1 MNILPASLSVSGG
14 FERINKSKV
23 IVTPA
28 LQFNNED
35 YDLRSVVIS
44 ETNQTDTNAINNNDL
59 IIGSSALIREAPD
72 MINSFEYAHYYYDPY
87 APNKQ
92 NNDPI
97 TSINHTDPI
106 NELSFLHMAQEV
118 GIVFIYANKSLAI
131 NDKKDLTF

>member
-23 IVTPA
+23 IVTPL

-35 YDLRSVVIS
+35 YELRSVVIS
-44 ETNQTDTNAINNNDL
+44 ETNQNNNNTGNSDL
-59 IIGSSALIREAPD
+59 IIGSSTLIRDPPD
-72 MINSFEYAHYYYDPY
+72 GITTYVPSYYYYDPY

-97 TSINHTDPI
+97 TSINYVDPI
-106 NELSFLHMAQEV
+106 SELSFLTMAQEV
-118 GIVFIYANKSLAI
+118 GIVFIYANKSSAI
-131 NDKKDLTF
+131 DEKKDLVF